1 MAEDIANLID
11 RLREYNESTS
21 QQGAAPKIGGGTS
34 AFARANQP
42 VPPRSTDA
50 GMGAV
55 NVFAGFMRGITSIG
69 RGVTNLAGE
78 VLPYANQIY
87 DNFEDGFQAK
97 DVPEV
102 LGAALNMTWQGLGGA
117 AKGLAYSFMP
127 PTEESRRTLKKVF
140 GGDVYEGAYE
150 LFQSKDFADAAENL
164 PFLAEA
170 AKDEGVG
177 FGIPDE
183 WIGFDVPFLGI
194 QKGKGLEFT
203 KAGLYSFAFDALTD
217 PISYTPIGL
226 GGLARGLKSGVKG
239 AYQAG
244 AIEKGAISAQQR
256 GKALKPDE
264 MQVLRDISSP
274 KELYPELRG
283 YVSVDGKLQREASTN
298 ADVAYHALDTNPL
311 SYIGKEM
318 ARGFGSSWRA
328 IQARAANRRIS
339 RIALRSEE
347 NILRAAFT
355 RSTQK
360 TGEVPDL
367 KTLYDEADSIVN
379 ETKTGLIE
387 RIKKLKVSKE
397 VQEKLLENYTK
408 RIDDLQ
414 TRIQDPAFVAKMEAR
429 ASSYKKIL
437 EDVPVD
443 SRAMRLVAEMA
454 REAAQSARLLKPLV
468 SKEPARRLDADSL
481 NKLGDEFVAAQD
493 SGAPTGAAWGNFRD
507 NADIGPATKKA
518 ALKQIFTPI
527 GSSSKGTLTTKEMR
541 DLSGLVE
548 GDLTRKSPKA
558 TKGKGV
564 QGSEQARPTEIADV
578 INEARVR
585 LERRMKAPLKD
596 IDPAKI
602 TDKIFEE
609 AIGGQY
615 RLAGERLRQLVTTE
629 AKRKNKDY
637 EVLTAARDKGYN
649 PITLEAAPSYFAS
662 VSPRVAGTRSRSA
675 QIKEFTKAGADNY
688 PAEVVRILKDLGVTG
703 LHRMTFEE
711 IKITA
716 SEALSSLTYLL
727 ARVKDRVVTA
737 EMYDARLGQLKL
749 SNNIRLDTDSVSQQ
763 LRQIEAKANELFPGA
778 SRVTKKQIDELARK
792 LDNAV
797 SEAVEAR
804 GKVPKESILSGAN
817 TLGDSVK
824 LNKALQKDFD
834 EILSDNSGQLP
845 IARNSEFLL
854 RLYNKSRSGMAD
866 NGRFA
871 DYVDEVIL
879 EGSSIPKTVAEFDAR
894 YGSNEAFEKWK
905 GEGITAGLLVEVASD
920 ISSGAGKKF
929 GKDPKFKG
937 WANSLIKRMQGEHK
951 AKIEKQVASEPLE
964 DVGLNSGAF
973 IKLTGKQAATARAAI
988 DALPPAIRA
997 KLAPVPKTGD
1007 MKLDLK
1013 TAEQLAASSR
1023 VSAILG
1029 EKVWPNVMTL
1039 IRLVRDQAKNTAG
1052 APTRR
1057 RMANEAYEQILP
1069 ERIDSSF
1076 VELVAT
1082 KTNRNLAHS
1091 AVVAEMLLSRLT
1103 VDADLL
1109 GRARKNAFR
1118 SERKVNPDRL
1128 QRERTAL
1135 NKTLDNLDNKLQKA
1149 GVKKGEGKRLTIAE
1163 LRTMVVEDASQAS
1176 AWKEGINDLL
1186 KEELP
1191 TGRTAF
1197 KGRNATEKLINAF
1210 KDRVQ
1215 RQELNLED
1223 VARVIAAYDYQPAK
1237 DALAAGDEITVKKLS
1252 DWLRGGA
1259 GKAITQAEKV
1269 AMERNADI
1277 ALSPAVLR
1285 EAEDTMFAV
1294 SMLSKKDRQAYLRE
1308 YEATWL
1314 DLQSLMHARG
1324 YGWLADAVNQ
1334 SLGPALKNFFKDVQG
1349 DVEVIPDKY
1358 YGGGPTRIFDRPDG
1372 KRMGVK
1378 ETFEPLSQLTSFKEL
1393 LHQIDLY
1400 SATTNFVEQTT
1411 LRQNLML
1418 HALRYQQTYLA
1429 LRGIT
1434 PAATP
1439 SIKMGSKEIYELIGN
1454 RALAKQLENMEKL
1467 PAFIGFAD
1475 ILEVLPSELADSL
1488 WFSGKSALPP
1498 TVQAEGARVLINH
1511 MSNLKAGE
1519 WFTDEQFKAVYTH
1532 MLANMTMHAKKVK
1545 ESGQPNWLERYQ
1557 DEGLDKIEA
1566 FIRYFLSDAPN
1577 VELEAPAFKLYER
1590 HQQNMIYS
1598 SIVLKETA
1606 PSGRIIDELRERW
1619 ETLLDNP
1626 LVPKEQKLE
1635 FLREASAELNKY
1647 LEIDDIRTDFADAL
1661 AASDALVSISQS
1673 LTRDDLLVA
1682 RESAALSIRAAAV
1695 ANAKASDKKTRAVNI
1710 RLARKAFHEEK
1721 KAQYLAIAN
1730 ARTDL
1735 MLDSYMEKVLKSDA
1749 AIAEFG
1755 SSVTYD
1761 LFNDVL
1767 SEGSNANFL
1776 IRFANGVLTK
1786 LDYKYNMESIR
1797 PALGGIQ
1804 RYTMRNDNMFTLS
1817 NKQILKKW
1825 SAQKG
1830 IDGNEY
1836 LTTAMDA
1843 MKTIPE
1849 EQMPRVLDDLNLLIM
1864 GYGPRA
1870 QKNKISEKAAKQV
1883 ALAEKRIKNLTDAN
1897 GNKPF
1902 ANYDDLRMNALID
1915 SVAPMLRVFSELAA
1929 KKVDPRLVNFY
1940 LKQAGEVPKERRA
1953 AEKAVPDPSEE
1964 FERLKTK
1971 TELAPESVEASGI
1984 AFNPALDPDNYF
1996 NAWRD
2001 MDWTE
2006 NLKAVN
2012 SIHYAMMKAEEWY
2025 QIAGEITR
2033 ITGARKVG
2041 ADGAVPA
2048 GFVRLKSPSEL
2059 KIGDELTGKEL
2070 YYFLDTENYV
2080 YPSWAVNEIQTMADY
2095 LGAPYRKG
2103 LGKVT
2108 QSAFFKRINTV
2119 QNFAKQ
2125 MMTNMRPGN
2134 HLMNFMGG
2142 VLINDVAGLRNPMN
2156 YVYSLRL
2163 LNAAGISERSLGVSR
2178 RSAEYWGERHRVDV
2192 ERTTG
2197 LKIDTAT
2204 DEDGIAFLVGGGKV
2218 KVSYDDLASIVMKNG
2233 GFVPWQQSANLDLLS
2248 QMANSPN
2255 LQALKKQGAIARAW
2269 NETSEVVGSW
2279 AAHRDD
2285 FVRMALLI
2293 DTLKKGNWNSLED
2306 GVKGALE
2313 KVNRYHPQPQEVSKF
2328 NRDVTRHLILF
2339 YTWRAKTLGAI
2350 VGDLL
2355 EQPGRLVNWERAYYN
2370 YQAGQGYQ
2378 PEYFGSHDPKDE
2390 PVRYFQQSNLGIL
2403 VGDNQYSISI
2413 AHPMWDLMGSDGWLS
2428 TFKWDAN
2435 QSYSANAAS
2444 IALGTTTNILYSSAP
2459 LVENLFVNWLAGRTS
2474 NGQDLMRGGITD
2486 EEMPTILQEAA
2497 NSFGLNVLHAT
2508 MAYFYP
2514 EAINKANWDR
2524 LSEDKRTQELLR
2536 AWFNWS
2542 TGARASA
2549 YLTPDNQKAARS
2561 ELRAVLS
2568 QLNKRNAPERQS
2580 AGRTAVS
2587 ELLDYLG
2594 KSSSGSLLD

>member
-11 RLREYNESTS
+11 RLREYNESTP
-21 QQGAAPKIGGGTS
+21 QQGTTPKLGGGTS
-34 AFARANQP
+34 SFARANQP
-42 VPPRSTDA
+42 VPPRRTDA

-55 NVFAGFMRGITSIG
+55 NVFAGFMRGITSLG
-69 RGVTNLAGE
+69 RGITNFAGE

-127 PTEESRRTLKKVF
+127 PTEQSRRTLRNVF

-150 LFQSKDFADAAENL
+150 LFQSKDFEAAAENL

-170 AKDEGVG
+170 TKDEGVG

-244 AIEKGAISAQQR
+244 AVQKGAISAQQR
-256 GKALKPDE
+256 GKALKPEE
-264 MQVLRDISSP
+264 MGVLRDVTSP

-283 YVSVDGKLQREASTN
+283 YTSVDGKLQREASTN
-298 ADVAYHALDTNPL
+298 AEVAYHALDTNPL
-311 SYIGKEM
+311 TYIGKEM

-328 IQARAANRRIS
+328 IQARAADRRIS
-339 RIALRSEE
+339 RIAMRSEE
-347 NILRAAFT
+347 NILQSAFIK
-355 RSTQK
+355 STKK
-360 TGEVPDL
+360 TGEVPDI
-367 KTLYDEADSIVN
+367 KTLYDEAESIVR
-379 ETKTGLIE
+379 ETKEGLVE

-397 VQEKLLENYTK
+397 VQEKLLDNYTK
-408 RIDDLQ
+408 RLDDLQ
-414 TRIQDPAFVAKMEAR
+414 ARTQDPDFVAKMEAK
-429 ASSYKKIL
+429 ANAYKQIL
-437 EDVPVD
+437 KDVPAD
-443 SRAMRLVAEMA
+443 SKGMRLQVEIA
-454 REAAQSARLLKPLV
+454 REAAQSIRLLKPLV
-468 SKEPARRLDADSL
+468 SKAPTRKLDTESL
-481 NKLGDEFVAAQD
+481 NSLGDELVAAQD
-493 SGAPTGAAWGNFRD
+493 TGTPTGASWGSFRD
-507 NADIGPATKKA
+507 TADIGPATKKA
-518 ALKQIFTPI
+518 ALRQIFSPI
-527 GSSSKGTLTTKEMR
+527 GTGAKGALTTKEIR
-541 DLSGLVE
+541 ELSGLIE
-548 GDLTRKSPKA
+548 GDLTRKAPRA

-564 QGSEQARPTEIADV
+564 KGSEQARPAEVADV
-578 INEARVR
+578 INEARAR
-585 LERRMKAPLKD
+585 LESRMKAPLKD
-596 IDPAKI
+596 IDPSKV
-602 TDKIFEE
+602 TDEIFEE

-629 AKRKNKDY
+629 KGRLNKDY
-637 EVLTAARDKGYN
+637 ETLVNAQKGGYN
-649 PITLEAAPSYFAS
+649 PITLEAAPTYFAT

-675 QIKEFTKAGADNY
+675 QIKEFSKAGADNY
-688 PAEVVRILKDLGVTG
+688 PAEVVKILKDLGVTG
-703 LHRMTFEE
+703 LHRMTFDE
-711 IKITA
+711 IKIAA
-716 SEALSSLTYLL
+716 SETLSALTYLL

-737 EMYDARLGQLKL
+737 EMYEARLGQLKL
-749 SNNIRLDTDSVSQQ
+749 SNNVKLEDDSISQQ
-763 LRQIEAKANELFPGA
+763 LRQFEAKANELFPGA
-778 SRVTKKQIDELARK
+778 TRVTKKQIDELARA
-792 LDNAV
+792 LDGAV
-797 SEAVEAR
+797 NEAVEVR
-804 GKVPKESILSGAN
+804 GKIPKESILSGAN
-817 TLGDSVK
+817 TLGDSIK

-834 EILSDNSGQLP
+834 ELLADNSGP
-845 IARNSEFLL
+845 IPVALNSEFLL

-879 EGSSIPKTVAEFDAR
+879 EGSEIPKTVSAFDAA
-894 YGSNEAFEKWK
+894 YGGNKAFNRWK

-929 GKDPKFKG
+929 GKDPKFRG
-937 WANSLIKRMQGEHK
+937 WANSLIKRMQQEHK

-964 DVGLNSGAF
+964 DVGPNLGAF
-973 IKLTGKQAATARAAI
+973 VKLTGEQAKLARRAVN
-988 DALPPAIRA
+988 ALPAPIRA
-997 KLAPVPKTGD
+997 KLTPIPKTGD
-1007 MKLDLK
+1007 VNLDLR
-1013 TAEQLAASSR
+1013 TAEQLAANSR
-1023 VSAILG
+1023 VSATLG
-1029 EKVWPNVMTL
+1029 EEWPNLLTS
-1039 IRLVRDQAKNTAG
+1039 IRRVQQQSRDTAG

-1069 ERIDSSF
+1069 ERIDGSF
-1076 VELVAT
+1076 VQLVAE
-1082 KTNRNLAHS
+1082 KTNRNLAKS
-1091 AVVAEMLLSRLT
+1091 AVIAEALLSRFT

-1109 GRARKNAFR
+1109 SRARKNAFR
-1118 SERKVNPDRL
+1118 NERKVNLDRL
-1128 QRERTAL
+1128 QKERTAL
-1135 NKTLDNLDNKLQKA
+1135 NKTLDNLDKKLQKA
-1149 GVKKGEGKRLTIAE
+1149 GVKKGEGRRLTISE
-1163 LRTMVVEDASQAS
+1163 LRTMVVEDARQARAWES
-1176 AWKEGINDLL
+1176 AINELL
-1186 KEELP
+1186 VDQLP
-1191 TGRTAF
+1191 ANQTAF
-1197 KGRNATEKLINAF
+1197 KGKNAAQDVIAAF
-1210 KDRVQ
+1210 KKRV
-1215 RQELNLED
+1215 EGLDLED
-1223 VARVIAAYDYQPAK
+1223 VARVIAAYDYKPAK
-1237 DALAAGDEITVKKLS
+1237 DALAEGQQITIKRING
-1252 DWLRGGA
+1252 WLKGGGGA
-1259 GKAITQAEKV
+1259 AISQAEKV
-1269 AMERNADI
+1269 AMERNAKI
-1277 ALSPAVLR
+1277 AISPMVLS
-1285 EAEDTMFAV
+1285 EAEDTMYAV

-1314 DLQSLMHARG
+1314 DLQSIMHANG
-1324 YGWLADAVNQ
+1324 YGWLADAATQ
-1334 SLGPALKNFFKDVQG
+1334 SLGPALRLFFKDVQNF
-1349 DVEVIPDKY
+1349 VEQIPDRF
-1358 YGGGPTRIFDRPDG
+1358 YGGGPTKVGYNLEG
-1372 KRMGVK
+1372 KKVYVK
-1378 ETFEPLSQLTSFKEL
+1378 DTFEPLTQYTYFKEL
-1393 LHQIDLY
+1393 LNQIELY
-1400 SATTNFVEQTT
+1400 SVTTNFAEQAA
-1411 LRQNLML
+1411 LKQNLML
-1418 HALRYQQTYLA
+1418 HALRFQQTYLA

-1439 SIKMGSKEIYELIGN
+1439 SIKMGAKEIYELVGN
-1454 RALAKQLENMEKL
+1454 KELAKQLENMEKL

-1475 ILEVLPSELADSL
+1475 IIEVMPVALADSL
-1488 WFSGKSALPP
+1488 WFSGKGSLPP
-1498 TVQAEGARVLINH
+1498 SIQAEGARVLINH

-1519 WFTDEQFKAVYTH
+1519 WFTDEGFKAVYTH
-1532 MLANMTMHAKKVK
+1532 MLANMTMHARKVK
-1545 ESGQPNWLERYQ
+1545 EGNQPNWLELNG
-1557 DEGLDKIEA
+1557 ESGLDKIEA
-1566 FIRYFLSDAPN
+1566 FIRYFLSDAKN

-1598 SIVLKETA
+1598 SIVLEETA
-1606 PSGRIIDELRERW
+1606 PSGRIIKGLRERW
-1619 ETLLDNP
+1619 EALLENP

-1635 FLREASAELNKY
+1635 YLREASDELSKY
-1647 LEIDDIRTDFADAL
+1647 LEVDDIRTDLGDAL

-1673 LTRDDLLVA
+1673 LTRDDLLTA
-1682 RESAALSIRAAAV
+1682 RESGALSIRAAAL
-1695 ANAKASDKKTRAVNI
+1695 ADAKASNRKTKAADI
-1710 RLARKAFHEEK
+1710 RRARKAFHEEK
-1721 KAQYLAIAN
+1721 KTQYLAIAN

-1749 AIAEFG
+1749 AINEFG
-1755 SSVTYD
+1755 SSAVYD

-1776 IRFANGVLTK
+1776 IRFANGVFTK
-1786 LDYKYNMESIR
+1786 LDYKYNMESVR

-1804 RYTMRNDNMFTLS
+1804 RFTMRNDNMFTVS
-1817 NKQILKKW
+1817 NKKILKKW
-1825 SAQKG
+1825 AAQKG

-1836 LTTAMDA
+1836 LTTAMNA
-1843 MKTIPE
+1843 LKTVPE
-1849 EQMPRVLDDLNLLIM
+1849 EQIPRMLEDLNLLIQ
-1864 GYGPRA
+1864 GYGNRA
-1870 QKNKISEKAAKQV
+1870 QVNKISEKAAKQV
-1883 ALAEKRIKNLTDAN
+1883 AQAERRIKNIADEN
-1897 GNKPF
+1897 GNKLF
-1902 ANYDDLRMNALID
+1902 RDYDDLRMNALID
-1915 SVAPMLRVFSELAA
+1915 AVTPMLRVFSELAA
-1929 KKVDPRLVNFY
+1929 KKVDPRLLNFY
-1940 LKQAGEVPKERRA
+1940 LKQAGEIPRDRRVAERA
-1953 AEKAVPDPSEE
+1953 TPDPSEE

-1971 TELAPESVEASGI
+1971 TEMAPEPVEATGI
-1984 AFNPALDPDNYF
+1984 VFNPALDPDDYF
-1996 NAWRD
+1996 TAWRD

-2012 SIHYAMMKAEEWY
+2012 SIHYAMMKSEEWY

-2041 ADGAVPA
+2041 PDGAVPA
-2048 GFVRLKSPSEL
+2048 GFVRLKGSSEL

-2103 LGKVT
+2103 LGKLT
-2108 QSAFFKRINTV
+2108 QSEFFKRINTV

-2163 LNAAGISERSLGVSR
+2163 LNAAGISERKLGVSR
-2178 RSAEYWGERHRVDV
+2178 KSAEYWAERHRVDV
-2192 ERTTG
+2192 ERTSG
-2197 LKIDTAT
+2197 LKISTAT
-2204 DEDGIAFLVGGGKV
+2204 DEDGITFVIGGGTV

-2339 YTWRAKTLGAI
+2339 FTWRAKTLGAL

-2428 TFKWDAN
+2428 TIKWDAN
-2435 QSYSANAAS
+2435 QSYGANAAS
-2444 IALGTTTNILYSSAP
+2444 IALGTTTNVLYSSAP
-2459 LVENLFVNWLAGRTS
+2459 LVENLFVNWLAGRTA
-2474 NGQDLMRGGITD
+2474 NGQDLMRGGISD
-2486 EEMPTILQEAA
+2486 EEMPTLLQEAA

-2524 LSEDKRTQELLR
+2524 LTADDRTQELLR

-2542 TGARASA
+2542 TGARASK
-2549 YLTPDNQKAARS
+2549 YLTPDNKKAARS
-2561 ELRAVLS
+2561 ELRSLLS
-2568 QLNKRNAPERQS
+2568 QLNKREAPARQS
-2580 AGRTAVS
+2580 EGRTAVS

-2594 KSSSGSLLD
+2594 KSSQGSLGD